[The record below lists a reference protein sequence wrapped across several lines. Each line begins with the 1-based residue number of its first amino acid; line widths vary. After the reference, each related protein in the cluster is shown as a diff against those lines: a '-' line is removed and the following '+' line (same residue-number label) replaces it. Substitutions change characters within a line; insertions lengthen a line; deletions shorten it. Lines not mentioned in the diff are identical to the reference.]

1 MSVFSV
7 IVTRKERDVT
17 SFSSLSPI
25 KNACRGSKVGHC
37 GTLDRFA
44 CGLMCVLT
52 GEATRLNPL
61 FSGFDKSY
69 RARMVFGSETDTLD
83 PEGQVIRTS
92 DVIPSVEDIREV
104 LPSFLGEQD
113 QTPPVYS
120 AIHVGGRRAYA
131 QARKG
136 VDVEMPSRRIRIDSI
151 SMLDYD
157 PPYLVFDVSVSKG
170 TYIRSLAR
178 DIAYRLGSV
187 AHLVDLERYRI
198 GPFTYGDVTGIP
210 ASLEESERNLAKVIP
225 AVIDFDRRML
235 GRLADGYMSPR
246 GILSIDM
253 PQEVRYRLHCDG
265 RLVGVVE
272 RRDDGRWSI
281 VALVNREDL

>member
-1 MSVFSV
+1 MSAFSV
-7 IVTRKERDVT
+7 IVTRKDRDVT

-25 KNACRGSKVGHC
+25 KKVYRGSKVGHC

-69 RARMVFGSETDTLD
+69 RARLVFGSETDTLD
-83 PEGQVIRTS
+83 PEGQVVRTS
-92 DVIPSVEDIREV
+92 DVIPDENGVREV
-104 LPSFLGEQD
+104 LSTFLGEQD
-113 QTPPVYS
+113 QIPPAYS
-120 AIHVGGRRAYA
+120 AIHVDGRRAYA

-136 VDVEMPSRRIRIDSI
+136 VDVEMPARRVRIDSI
-151 SMLDYD
+151 SMLSYEA
-157 PPYLVFDVSVSKG
+157 PYLVFDASVSKG

-178 DIAYRLGSV
+178 DIAYRLGTV

-198 GPFTYGDVTGIP
+198 GPFTYGDVTPIP
-210 ASLEESERNLAKVIP
+210 PSPEESERNLAKV
-225 AVIDFDRRML
+225 VRGVVDFDADYL
-235 GRLADGYMSPR
+235 KRLANGYMSPR
-246 GILSIDM
+246 GIRGIEFPD
-253 PQEVRYRLHCDG
+253 EDYFRLVCEG

-272 RRDDGRWSI
+272 RRADGRWSV

>member
-25 KNACRGSKVGHC
+25 KKACRGSKVGHC

-113 QTPPVYS
+113 QTQPVYS

-136 VDVEMPSRRIRIDSI
+136 VDVEMPSRRIRID
-151 SMLDYD
+151 
-157 PPYLVFDVSVSKG
+157 
-170 TYIRSLAR
+170 
-178 DIAYRLGSV
+178 
-187 AHLVDLERYRI
+187 
-198 GPFTYGDVTGIP
+198 
-210 ASLEESERNLAKVIP
+210 
-225 AVIDFDRRML
+225 
-235 GRLADGYMSPR
+235 
-246 GILSIDM
+246 
-253 PQEVRYRLHCDG
+253 
-265 RLVGVVE
+265 
-272 RRDDGRWSI
+272 
-281 VALVNREDL
+281 